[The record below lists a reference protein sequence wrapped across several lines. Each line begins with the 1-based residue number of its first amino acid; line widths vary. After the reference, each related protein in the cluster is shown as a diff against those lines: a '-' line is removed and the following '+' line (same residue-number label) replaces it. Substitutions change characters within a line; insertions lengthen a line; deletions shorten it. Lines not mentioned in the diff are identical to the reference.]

1 MYLVSKNGITE
12 KVIPFIDCT
21 SDGTLN
27 LVGTETSCTD
37 VYMARSTIDNRLDTL
52 DIGFPHSVCTSVGVR
67 DLNAKGNALAA
78 NIALSH

>member
-1 MYLVSKNGITE
+1 MAGVG
-12 KVIPFIDCT
+12 

-37 VYMARSTIDNRLDTL
+37 VYMARSTVDNRLDAIH
-52 DIGFPHSVCTSVGVR
+52 IGLPHSVGPSVGMG